1 MKKLLV
7 LMLVVVISISLF
19 VGCLGLDN
27 DSGLNDELILSLS
40 YLKWYTTT
48 KEIGDLTFGYVHL
61 DLSGYT
67 TGDKV
72 TIITYGTGVIEEIE
86 LALDQDKR
94 FDQEVIIRFTHD
106 ADNIPR
112 EYSTILTTYEGNYT
126 TSISLE
132 SGELTYLIK
141 I

>member
-7 LMLVVVISISLF
+7 LMLIVGMTIFLF
-19 VGCLGLDN
+19 IGCLSLDN
-27 DSGLNDELILSLS
+27 EPILSLS
-40 YLKWYTTT
+40 YAKWYTTT
-48 KEIGDLTFGYVHL
+48 EEIGDLTFGYVHL
-61 DLSGYT
+61 NLSGST

-94 FDQEVIIRFTHD
+94 FAQEVIIRFTHA
-106 ADNIPR
+106 ADDTPR
-112 EYSTILTTYEGNYT
+112 KYSTVLTAYKGNLT

-132 SGELTYLIK
+132 SEELTYLSK